1 MKTNNLYNVRWH
13 VNQFAFDDWNKSVF
27 KSYNSICAVID
38 WKAQK
43 ITLGKDWNYSKT
55 TRKHLY
61 AFFEDMGLRDLR
73 NIEQVREAIKNW
85 KDGDFLVEVDYSL

>member
-1 MKTNNLYNVRWH
+1 MKTNNLYNVLWH

-55 TRKHLY
+55 TKKHLY
-61 AFFEDMGLRDLR
+61 AFFCDMWLHSLNCVENVR
-73 NIEQVREAIKNW
+73 NAL
-85 KDGDFLVEVDYSL
+85 KDGKAGDFEILVDYSL